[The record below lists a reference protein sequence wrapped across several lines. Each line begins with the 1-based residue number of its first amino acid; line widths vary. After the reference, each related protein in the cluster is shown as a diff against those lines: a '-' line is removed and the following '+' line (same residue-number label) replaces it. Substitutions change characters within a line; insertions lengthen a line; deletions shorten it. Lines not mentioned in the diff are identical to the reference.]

1 MTSPDP
7 DKLERLRSQLSHPV
21 IDGDGHLVEFIP
33 AVRDELVSLAGEELA
48 SAFDAVFD
56 AGRRVRELDAD
67 QRRNL
72 GLFRMSWWAFPTA
85 NTLDRASALLP
96 GLMAERLPEI
106 GIDFAVLYPT
116 FGLTVPHLDVPE
128 LRRAACRA
136 FNRYYAETCG
146 PHSQRLTPAAVI
158 PMHSPEEAIEE
169 LDYAVGTL
177 GLRAVTLAGFV
188 GRPLPGA
195 ENVRAA
201 RWIDSFGPDEPNAY
215 DAVWAHCL
223 SLGVVPTFHSSAMG
237 WGSRVS
243 QSSYVFNH
251 IGNFATAGEATCRS
265 LFLSGV
271 PSRFP
276 DLNFAFLEGG
286 VGWGANLY
294 SDMVGHYEKRGGGAV
309 DQFNPDHVDL
319 QKLEGLIEKYASPML
334 ARTADQLERGL
345 RMLSD
350 PEEDPATLDEFRHSG
365 VEGPDDIRRIFSEQ
379 FFFGCEAD
387 DPMNAVAFDTGLN
400 PMGATLKALF
410 SSDIGHWDVPD
421 MQGVLLEAWELVE
434 NGQLGEDDFREFTFS
449 NAVRLFAAG
458 KSDFFAGTAVEEAAR
473 KELGTAPGA

>member
-1 MTSPDP
+1 MSGPDLA
-7 DKLERLRSQLSHPV
+7 KLERLRASLPHPV

-33 AVRDELVSLAGEELA
+33 AVRDELVSLAGEEVA
-48 SAFDAVFD
+48 CQFDAVFD
-56 AGRRVRELDAD
+56 AGRRLRELDAD
-67 QRRNL
+67 QRRSH

-116 FGLTVPHLDVPE
+116 FGLTVPHLDDPE

-136 FNRYYAETCG
+136 FNRYYAEACG
-146 PHSQRLTPAAVI
+146 PYSQRLTPAAVI
-158 PMHSPEEAIEE
+158 PMHSPEEAMEE
-169 LDYAVGTL
+169 LDYAVSTL

-188 GRPLPGA
+188 GRPIPGA
-195 ENVRAA
+195 EEVRAA
-201 RWIDSFGPDEPNAY
+201 RWIDSFGPDEPEAY

-251 IGNFATAGEATCRS
+251 IGNFAAAGEATCRS

-271 PSRFP
+271 PHRFP
-276 DLNFAFLEGG
+276 ELTFAFLEGG

-294 SDMVGHYEKRGGGAV
+294 SDLVGHYEKRGGAAV
-309 DQFNPDHVDL
+309 DQFNPAHVDRQRL
-319 QKLEGLIEKYASPML
+319 AELFEKYGSP
-334 ARTADQLERGL
+334 AVAQRVDQLEGAL
-345 RMLSD
+345 RILSD
-350 PEEDPATLDEFRHSG
+350 PGEDPATLDEFRHSG
-365 VEGPDDIRRIFSEQ
+365 VSKADDIRRIFSEQ

-387 DPMNAVAFDTGLN
+387 DPMNAIAFDTGLN
-400 PMGATLKALF
+400 PMGAKLQALF

-421 MQGVLLEAWELVE
+421 MRGVLLEAWELVE
-434 NGQLGEDDFREFTFS
+434 KEQLSESDFREFTFA
-449 NAVRLFAAG
+449 NAVRLFTAADPG
-458 KSDFFAGTAVEEAAR
+458 FFAGTAVEEAVG
-473 KELGTAPGA
+473 KELGRAPVA